1 MSIGGPFPGY
11 YAVPP
16 KIIEFY
22 FTFIKKD
29 RHSFL
34 RLSLV
39 QVVILLPLY
48 NEPQLGFFL
57 QGYR

>member
-22 FTFIKKD
+22 FTFIKK
-29 RHSFL
+29 RQTQFSAPVS
-34 RLSLV
+34 RASRYSSSAI
-39 QVVILLPLY
+39 Q
-48 NEPQLGFFL
+48 
-57 QGYR
+57 